1 MKFTKGPVA
10 LVVLALAA
18 EMAYIVIKGS
28 REVAKAKPHNDNK
41 DRPGQKA
48 SGIYKYQPQVG
59 K

>member
-28 REVAKAKPHNDNK
+28 REVAKAKPHKDNK
-41 DRPGQKA
+41 DRPGQKKRNDL
-48 SGIYKYQPQVG
+48 ILRHN
-59 K
+59 